1 MINQTFLD
9 QFPSDIRP
17 ALREASKSWDDIY
30 HTIKYAARALFYGPP
45 GTGKSRACSIVG
57 MNGRNLERTAITA
70 ETCWPEIRGHWL
82 PGQNGMEYWHGPGV
96 RAWTTPNTRW
106 VVDEIDQAGGDTVPG
121 LHMLA
126 DDRDVARLTL
136 PTGETVVPD
145 ENFQFFATTNADP
158 VSLPEA
164 LRDRF
169 VVKREVLHSDPVMLD
184 CLPGKLRVA
193 AAYSLYSAE
202 KAFSGITSRGW
213 IELGRLMKIN
223 PDLDMAGAC
232 RVMFGHAKGN
242 DLANAI
248 EVAALKATA

>member
-17 ALREASKSWDDIY
+17 ALRDASKQWDDIY

-57 MNGRNLERTAITA
+57 MDGRTLERSSITP
-70 ETCWPEIRGHWL
+70 ETCWPEVRGHYGL
-82 PGQNGMEYWHGPGV
+82 GPNGMTWLDGPGI
-96 RAWTTPNTRW
+96 RAWRKGSRW
-106 VVDEIDQAGGDTVPG
+106 VVDELDQAGGDTVPG

-126 DDRDVARLTL
+126 DDREVARLTL
-136 PTGETVVPD
+136 PTGETVTPD

-158 VSLPEA
+158 LSLPEA

-169 VVKREVLHSDPVMLD
+169 VVKRQVMHSDPVMLD
-184 CLPGKLRVA
+184 CLPARLRVA

-202 KAFSGITSRGW
+202 RAFHGLSSRGW
-213 IELGRLMKIN
+213 IELARLMKIN
-223 PDLDMAGAC
+223 PDLDLAGAC
-232 RVMFGHAKGN
+232 RVMFGEAKGK